1 MINTARDVTDNI
13 TATAEKERGN
23 LNIILKSARGRL
35 VHISQ
40 RLAGNCIARTAKAEP
55 LTPLSEVSSLVCV
68 NEGVYNTVEDPK
80 EHQPTGQVEGKI
92 RSNPETIAMK
102 RKKSYSVTRLW
113 FLLNVDSIWNLPCRL
128 LCTYSANGFKIKDSY
143 IDVGMLLKWDNGCD
157 KQFIFRSPESLRW
170 NIFVGFL
177 LASNV
182 KILSFFSKTTNPNLF
197 TCSFSVK
204 LFSPTK
210 NFRRTNMSLIWVLR
224 KRRTENGR
232 ENIISSL
239 LLKKGIDRTETINL
253 FITYEWLL
261 KFCLF
266 YWYPYEMSINYS
278 IAFN

>member
-1 MINTARDVTDNI
+1 MINTRDVTDNI

-40 RLAGNCIARTAKAEP
+40 RLAGDCIARTAKAEP

-143 IDVGMLLKWDNGCD
+143 IDVGMLMDVINNLFLDHLNHSD
-157 KQFIFRSPESLRW
+157 EIY
-170 NIFVGFL
+170 L
-177 LASNV
+177 LAFCWRRTL
-182 KILSFFSKTTNPNLF
+182 KFYFFSQKLQIHLF

-253 FITYEWLL
+253 FITNEWLL
-261 KFCLF
+261 KFVCFIDIHMKCLSTIALH
-266 YWYPYEMSINYS
+266 SIKQ
-278 IAFN
+278 